1 MARLQLSRMAAAYRA
16 ARPRRTSSRSQKVVC
31 GSFQEVCFCF
41 SFLSFPFLHQ
51 SPRIALHFSHTIGE
65 ALEPKKVT
73 PRHPSWTQ
81 GFSIVLDRRRAVS
94 NICQLIYQTSTR
106 ENSKERPGPKRCV
119 RPAVGITSAS
129 HRNTARACVSLHP
142 RQGLPPPG
150 TVPPSILFRTPGKTS
165 FGWGVT
171 LQMPARVL
179 SSVARH
185 WRDMSSTAFGGG
197 SAGCCAT
204 SRAKDPCVAV
214 LVWRSLVFVIVSA
227 AFGCFSFWN
236 ISLTLIRLQATTT
249 RFPTRAARRTRA
261 FSSRRAVRWCLR
273 WFRRVRQNKLPHH
286 DCA

>member
-1 MARLQLSRMAAAYRA
+1 MG
-16 ARPRRTSSRSQKVVC
+16 RSKRYV
-31 GSFQEVCFCF
+31 SAFLCF
-41 SFLSFPFLHQ
+41 SLLPQL
-51 SPRIALHFSHTIGE
+51 PRIALHFSHTIGE
-65 ALEPKKVT
+65 ALEPKKAT
-73 PRHPSWTQ
+73 PRPIVDA
-81 GFSIVLDRRRAVS
+81 GFLHRPRSEKSGQQHLPAHLSNLD
-94 NICQLIYQTSTR
+94 
-106 ENSKERPGPKRCV
+106 SKKLE
-119 RPAVGITSAS
+119 
-129 HRNTARACVSLHP
+129 
-142 RQGLPPPG
+142 
-150 TVPPSILFRTPGKTS
+150 RTPRSEAVCATSRRNNLSIAPKHRTSLRIVAPTPGSPAPRHRTSIHPLQSPRKTP

-204 SRAKDPCVAV
+204 SRAKDPCVTV